1 MGSKMMWDI
10 KVFGTTAVTTSA
22 GVVTA
27 GAMGGVKPRQI
38 LEILV
43 AEAGNPV
50 PKDRL
55 AELLWNGEPPRSY
68 VGTLESYVCV
78 LRRRLSAGTDGRGS
92 AIVTSTQGYVLDL
105 ADVRVDLV
113 ELRRLLRAAR
123 TSTPRESVQGV
134 ERALGLVRG
143 ELFASEAYAP
153 WADRERAVVQRE
165 LVTACTQAAEQAL
178 ALGDVASA
186 ARLAA
191 AAVGQDGLAEQ
202 AAHVLIRA
210 LWSGGRRSDAL
221 RAYLELRQAM
231 VTELGT
237 EPGQRTQALY
247 LEILR
252 DEPAPARRA
261 GDGRAEVATLMRLLR
276 QALETI
282 PGVEVPDSDWALSQ
296 VASRVVHAVA

>member
-1 MGSKMMWDI
+1 
-10 KVFGTTAVTTSA
+10 
-22 GVVTA
+22 
-27 GAMGGVKPRQI
+27 
-38 LEILV
+38 
-43 AEAGNPV
+43 
-50 PKDRL
+50 
-55 AELLWNGEPPRSY
+55 
-68 VGTLESYVCV
+68 
-78 LRRRLSAGTDGRGS
+78 
-92 AIVTSTQGYVLDL
+92 
-105 ADVRVDLV
+105 
-113 ELRRLLRAAR
+113 
-123 TSTPRESVQGV
+123 
-134 ERALGLVRG
+134 
-143 ELFASEAYAP
+143 
-153 WADRERAVVQRE
+153 VVQRE